1 MPLGAHMVVSEPTVV
16 LPALSRAVPV
26 PRLMIWKCPPPT
38 SPSRHCWLFPPFQ
51 AACRQVAPLAA
62 LPKLSATI
70 PLVRLTIRYQPPPS
84 GTNCH
89 CRFVLPSQLH
99 CLSRDPDDTFP
110 PLSITNPVASLT
122 IRAQL
127 VGIGAVPRVGICPEK
142 TSFTT

>member
-1 MPLGAHMVVSEPTVV
+1 MTVSEPTVV
-16 LPALSRAVPV
+16 LPAPSREVPV

-38 SPSRHCWLFPPFQ
+38 SFSRHCWLFPPFH

-70 PLVRLTIRYQPPPS
+70 PLVRLTIRNQPPPS

-89 CRFVLPSQLH
+89 CRLLLPFQVH
-99 CLSRDPDDTFP
+99 CLSRDPEATVP

-127 VGIGAVPRVGICPEK
+127 VGMDAPPRVGICPEK
-142 TSFTT
+142 A